1 MCMSLIN
8 IINKY
13 PLVKLV
19 NSVLGIAFNLAV
31 NYTIS
36 DYGIDGPFLLIL
48 SWNYGYDLT
57 YDKFGPD

>member
-1 MCMSLIN
+1 MSMTTH
-8 IINKY
+8 IIIKLY

-36 DYGIDGPFLLIL
+36 DYEIEGVFRFSL
-48 SWNYGYDLT
+48 SLN
-57 YDKFGPD
+57 